1 MFGRALAKL
10 PKVTGR
16 CVTSEVFRRINASYL
31 YTTAS
36 VKRRVFVYGGTLVDR
51 IDFEELS
58 LQGIDPSLGP
68 RIGQLR
74 RVDSEKDDSLM
85 QVS

>member
-1 MFGRALAKL
+1 M
-10 PKVTGR
+10 
-16 CVTSEVFRRINASYL
+16 
-31 YTTAS
+31 
-36 VKRRVFVYGGTLVDR
+36 YGGTLVDR